1 MDVRQSVRMSQRNK
15 VNEILD
21 VFVMVGK
28 LFSTNRL
35 FVKSQ
40 REDSGPHR
48 AIEYHHAFLHDVFQF
63 VGSVI
68 GHGGI

>member
-1 MDVRQSVRMSQRNK
+1 
-15 VNEILD
+15 
-21 VFVMVGK
+21 MVGK

-48 AIEYHHAFLHDVFQF
+48 AIEYHHALLHDVFQF
-63 VGSVI
+63 VCSVS
-68 GHGGI
+68 GHDGVSLVDVDVPDFDDCLIARLLD